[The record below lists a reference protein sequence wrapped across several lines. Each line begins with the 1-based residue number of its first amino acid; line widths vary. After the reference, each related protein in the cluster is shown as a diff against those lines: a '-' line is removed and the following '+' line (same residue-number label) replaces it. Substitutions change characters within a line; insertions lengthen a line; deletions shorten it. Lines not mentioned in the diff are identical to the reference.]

1 MVELSSTL
9 VEPCM
14 GIPGPCRACRGR
26 GACVSARREPA
37 EGMRRGRRSWA
48 RLARLRAVLATGLAM
63 MFHDRLKFLGT
74 VSGVLFAVLL
84 GVQQL
89 GVLFGLLSKNT
100 MFVENAGADLW
111 IAPPGTR
118 LFQGGQSLPEATL
131 QAARGTPGVARAEPL
146 LVVGG
151 QLRKPGGGTE
161 PITVIGVRLPGM
173 LGGPWNVIA
182 GSAESIGAADTMV
195 FEDSLR
201 EKYGGLN
208 LHSEREVNGHRVH
221 VGGFTWGLQP
231 FGPAYA
237 FAELEL
243 ARKLG
248 KVEADQTSFV
258 LIRLEPGA
266 NPQRVATSLRSQ
278 LPGTTV
284 LTASEYKAS
293 IQNTLLREQLGIS
306 FGTSTSFGLLIGFVI
321 VALSMFSSVIDNQ
334 RELGTLKALGW
345 TNGDLARMLLVQSV
359 VYAAA
364 GSLAGLGLV
373 SFIAEKIRT
382 PELAVIIP
390 GQLIALVPVVM
401 LAVCVLASTL
411 ALQRL
416 RKLDPAVVFK

>member
-1 MVELSSTL
+1 
-9 VEPCM
+9 
-14 GIPGPCRACRGR
+14 
-26 GACVSARREPA
+26 
-37 EGMRRGRRSWA
+37 
-48 RLARLRAVLATGLAM
+48 
-63 MFHDRLKFLGT
+63 
-74 VSGVLFAVLL
+74 
-84 GVQQL
+84 
-89 GVLFGLLSKNT
+89 
-100 MFVENAGADLW
+100 MFVENAGADIW

-118 LFQGGQSLPEATL
+118 LFQPGQSLPESTVQL
-131 QAARGTPGVARAEPL
+131 ARGTPGVSQAEPL
-146 LVVGG
+146 LIVGG
-151 QLRKPGGGTE
+151 QLRKPAGGAE
-161 PITVIGVRLPGM
+161 PITIVGVRLPAR

-182 GSAESIGAADTMV
+182 GSSDSIAAADTMV

-208 LHSEREVNGHRVH
+208 LWSEREVNGHRVR

-237 FAELEL
+237 FAEIDL

-248 KVEADQTSFV
+248 KVAADQVSFV
-258 LIRLEPGA
+258 LVRLERGA
-266 NPQRVATSLRSQ
+266 SPEQVASTLRRQ
-278 LPGTTV
+278 LAGATV
-284 LTASEYKAS
+284 LTSAEYRSS
-293 IQNTLLREQLGIS
+293 IQSTLLREQLGIS

-373 SFIAEKIRT
+373 TFIAEKIRT

-390 GQLIALVPVVM
+390 GQLIAMVPVVM
-401 LAVCVLASTL
+401 AAVCVLASTL